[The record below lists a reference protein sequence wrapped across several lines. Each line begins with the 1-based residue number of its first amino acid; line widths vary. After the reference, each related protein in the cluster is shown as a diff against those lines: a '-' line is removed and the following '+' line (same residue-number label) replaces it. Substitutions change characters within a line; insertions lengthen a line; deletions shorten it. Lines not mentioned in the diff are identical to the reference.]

1 MFALK
6 NIPLVIGKTG
16 HRERVLRGLAEAAF

>member
-6 NIPLVIGKTG
+6 NIPLVIEKTG
-16 HRERVLRGLAEAAF
+16 TGKRVLRGLAEAAC